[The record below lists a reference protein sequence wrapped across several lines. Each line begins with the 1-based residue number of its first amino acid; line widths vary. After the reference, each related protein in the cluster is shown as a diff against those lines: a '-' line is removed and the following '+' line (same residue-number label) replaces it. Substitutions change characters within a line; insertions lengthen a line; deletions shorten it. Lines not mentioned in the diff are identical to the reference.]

1 MNQKK
6 KICKTCGKEEYIFSK
21 GNCKVCASKVYANK
35 ASEKPKKLYRIPKT
49 TEKNKAKRKD
59 ERAGY
64 GDFFAKHI
72 SIIINERR
80 VCQECGARL
89 QGLTGEVAHI
99 LSKSKS
105 PEVATLDENV
115 LYLCFYGE
123 SCHADFDSNL
133 YNRQA
138 MNVFPLAAERYN
150 SFKHLVT
157 STSSEINLFENHDK
171 KGTLL
176 EAIKKFKGEN

>member
-1 MNQKK
+1 MSPSFYIMNQKK

-21 GNCKVCASKVYANK
+21 GNCKVCASRDYANK
-35 ASEKPKKLYRIPKT
+35 ASEKPKKKYTIPKT

-72 SIIINERR
+72 SIIINEGR

-105 PEVATLDENV
+105 PEVATNDDNV
-115 LYLCFYGE
+115 LYLCFYGN
-123 SCHADFDSNL
+123 SCHTLFDSNL
-133 YNRQA
+133 YNRKY
-138 MNVFPLAAERYN
+138 MDVFPLAVEKYN

-157 STSSEINLFENHDK
+157 SHSREIDLYENLR
-171 KGTLL
+171 
-176 EAIKKFKGEN
+176 